1 MRCFSSSILR
11 GTNLRPRRAAKRLRA
26 IFDEW
31 RQRRYTLR
39 MSRKVERSEEEWQKV
54 LTDAQYNVTRRKGT
68 ERAFTGEYWDCHDP
82 GIYHCVACGEQLFKS
97 DDKFDSGSGWPS
109 FKAPASPQVV
119 ETLND
124 FTHSMRRTEVVC
136 EACGAHLGHLFED
149 GPAPSGQRYCINSA
163 ALKLE
168 RK

>member
-1 MRCFSSSILR
+1 
-11 GTNLRPRRAAKRLRA
+11 
-26 IFDEW
+26 
-31 RQRRYTLR
+31 
-39 MSRKVERSEEEWQKV
+39 MSRKVERSEEEWRKV
-54 LTDAQYNVTRRKGT
+54 LTEAQYDVTRRKGT
-68 ERAFTGEYWDCHDP
+68 ERAFTGEYWDCHDQ

>member
-1 MRCFSSSILR
+1 
-11 GTNLRPRRAAKRLRA
+11 
-26 IFDEW
+26 
-31 RQRRYTLR
+31 
-39 MSRKVERSEEEWQKV
+39 MSRKVERSEEEWRKV
-54 LTDAQYNVTRRKGT
+54 LTEAQYDVTRRKGT